1 MGFELVVLGAN
12 GTFPG
17 PDAAATGFLLRSNG
31 TDIWMDCG
39 TGTFSNLQKQTDYFG
54 LAAVMLSHLHLD
66 HVLDIY
72 ALYYALKYS
81 IRSDGPTGLDV
92 FAPSGAE
99 AHLGKLLNLQGESDF
114 DGYLVFHP
122 IDEKS
127 DLNVGPFNFKFARTL
142 HPIEAYAMRITVDG
156 RTLVYTADSGAT
168 DSLVEL
174 ARGADVLLAEAS
186 MHEHK
191 AGSREVHMTA
201 LEAGNL
207 AREAGVG
214 RLILTHIAPGLDT
227 KVSVDQATK
236 AFGGEV
242 RLASDCQ
249 AIDI

>member
-1 MGFELVVLGAN
+1 MAFKLVVLGAN

-39 TGTFSNLQKQTDYFG
+39 TGTFSNLQKQTDYFD
-54 LAAVMLSHLHLD
+54 LSAVMLSHLHLD

-92 FAPSGAE
+92 FAPAGAE
-99 AHLGKLLNLQGESDF
+99 EHLGKLLNLQGESDF
-114 DGYLVFHP
+114 SGYLVFHP
-122 IDEKS
+122 IDERS
-127 DLNVGPFNFKFARTL
+127 QIEVGPFSVTFAMTL
-142 HPIEAYAMRITVDG
+142 HPIEAYAMRITAEG

-174 ARGADVLLAEAS
+174 AKGADVLVAEAS
-186 MHEHK
+186 MHEHQ

-201 LEAGNL
+201 VEAGKL
-207 AREAGVG
+207 AAEAGAG
-214 RLILTHIAPGLDT
+214 RLILTHVAPGLDT
-227 KVSVDQATK
+227 RVSIKQASK

-242 RLASDCQ
+242 QLATDCLV
-249 AIDI
+249 IDI